1 MRALRSSLVA
11 LCLLALHPPAVA
23 EETTKT
29 TTTSRPS
36 VIVASV
42 TTQDVSKQKIYVG
55 RVQATKTVNLVAR
68 VEGFL
73 EKREFK
79 EGSVVEKDQL
89 LYVIEQTSYQAALEQ
104 AQAELEG
111 NQATLKNNQIEYDRN
126 KKLAATTDVTQ
137 ETLDSSKAT
146 LDVSK
151 SNVKSSQ
158 ASVTTAQL
166 NLSYTEIRSPMKG
179 RISATNVNV
188 GNLVNS
194 STGTLATIVSLDP
207 IYVTFYVPESDLL
220 KAREAGLVKGKN
232 VPLKTFLQLS
242 DGSTYS
248 HPGKLDYLGVQV
260 DQNTDTIELRAE
272 FPNPDQVLISG
283 QFVNVTV
290 KTDEKKSALVIPQSA
305 MQQDQS
311 GYYVL
316 LVDKDDKV
324 VKRAVKLGNQIGA
337 DWIVTEGLQPG
348 ERIIVEGI
356 QKVAP
361 GEVVNAVEKKA

>member
-1 MRALRSSLVA
+1 MRAIRSSLVV
-11 LCLLALHPPAVA
+11 LGLLTLQTPAVA
-23 EETTKT
+23 EDTSKA

-36 VIVASV
+36 VIVAPV
-42 TTQDVSKQKIYVG
+42 TKQDVSKQKAYVG

-73 EKREFK
+73 EERKFT
-79 EGSVVEKDQL
+79 EGSIVEKDQL
-89 LYVIEQTSYQAALEQ
+89 LYVIEQTSYKAALEQ
-104 AQAELEG
+104 AEAGLEG
-111 NQATLKNNQIEYDRN
+111 NEATLKNNQIEYDRN
-126 KKLAATTDVTQ
+126 KNLAATNDVTQ

-151 SNVKSSQ
+151 SNVKSSK
-158 ASVTTAQL
+158 ADVTNAEL

-179 RISATNVNV
+179 RISATNINV
-188 GNLVNS
+188 GNLVDS
-194 STGTLATIVSLDP
+194 STGTLATIVSIDP
-207 IYVTFYVPESDLL
+207 IYVTFYAPESDVL
-220 KAREAGLVKGKN
+220 KARDAGLVKGKD
-232 VPLKTFLQLS
+232 VPLTPHLQLS
-242 DGSTYS
+242 DGRTYP

-260 DQNTDTIELRAE
+260 DQNTDTIELRAV
-272 FPNPDQVLISG
+272 FPNPDQILVPG

-290 KTDEKKSALVIPQSA
+290 KTDATNAALVIPQAA
-305 MQQDQS
+305 MQQDQT

-316 LVDKDDKV
+316 LVDQDDKV
-324 VKRAVKLGNQIGA
+324 VKRMVKLGDQVGTN
-337 DWIVTEGLQPG
+337 WIVTDGLKPG